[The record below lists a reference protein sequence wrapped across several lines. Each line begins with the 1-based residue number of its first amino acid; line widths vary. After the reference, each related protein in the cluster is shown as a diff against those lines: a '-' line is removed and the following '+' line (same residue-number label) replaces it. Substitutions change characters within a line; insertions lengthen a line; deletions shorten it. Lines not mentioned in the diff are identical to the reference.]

1 MTKIMISPKANSRK
15 MAKRVNKCF
24 CIKIKRSCE
33 NCISKSSSRW
43 ELNRCSCV
51 RVAIHKKHL
60 IQRLS
65 IEKKRFFRENY
76 SDSKLIPYPIRLYFV
91 RTNPGLNIT
100 KPIVDQNTSSD
111 SD

>member
-1 MTKIMISPKANSRK
+1 MTKIMISPKAKSRT
-15 MAKRVNKCF
+15 MVNKVNNCF

-33 NCISKSSSRW
+33 NCKSKSSSDW

-51 RVAIHKKHL
+51 RIAIHRKHL

-65 IEKKRFFRENY
+65 IERKRSSRKNY
-76 SDSKLIPYPIRLYFV
+76 CDSKLIPFPIRLYFV
-91 RTNPGLNIT
+91 RSNPGLNIV
-100 KPIVDQNTSSD
+100 KRIIDQYTSSD